1 MALEQLCKNLRTKR
15 LSLGVTLKEVSV
27 STGVDI
33 GQLSRIERGLCRYKS
48 KNLTKYCKYLHVPDD
63 DNNQPF
69 ELLLHRI
76 EALIRQSA
84 QHEELFAKLVL
95 VMENSAEPNES
106 GKSQN

>member
-1 MALEQLCKNLRTKR
+1 MALEQLCKNLRNKR
-15 LSLGVTLKEVSV
+15 LLLGVTLKEVSL
-27 STGVDI
+27 STGIDV

-63 DNNQPF
+63 DKNQPPDF
-69 ELLLHRI
+69 LLHRI

-95 VMENSAEPNES
+95 IMENSSALNVPN
-106 GKSQN
+106 KSKD